1 MRTIRVKLLAVADPT
16 RMILLAP
23 VIFVAHVCEEAPG
36 FVNWFNSLVRQGI
49 SQPLFLSVNGVAF
62 LVTLALT
69 AVAAWD
75 RNLGSMLAALAWLG
89 FLMLANGIFHL
100 TGTLVHARY
109 SPGTITAASLYLP
122 YFGWLVWLVHRR
134 FGISILKVVAVS
146 SLAGIPMFVHGYLIV
161 FEGRRLF

>member
-1 MRTIRVKLLAVADPT
+1 MIANADPT

-23 VIFVAHVCEEAPG
+23 VIFIAHVCEEAPG

-49 SQPLFLSVNGVAF
+49 TQPLFIGVNVVAL

-69 AVAAWD
+69 ALAAWD

-89 FLMLANGIFHL
+89 FLMLANAIFHL

-109 SPGTITAASLYLP
+109 SPGTITAAALYLP
-122 YFGWLVWLVHRR
+122 YFGWLVWLVRGR
-134 FGISILKVVAVS
+134 FGISIFKLLAVS
-146 SLAGIPMFVHGYLIV
+146 VLAGIPMFVHGYLIV